1 MREITAGR
9 PPGGTSP
16 PTAGGSSPP
25 MSPPDSGVERS
36 SSPPNPF
43 GVKLRAVAK
52 CAFMAEAEVKA
63 KEIIAAKEKAE
74 AEAAAEAA
82 AEAEKAKADE
92 VPSLL
97 AAAAKADVWAEASNA
112 EMVGAE
118 AAAAAAEQAP
128 AEAAATEATGAEAET
143 AEKAAR
149 RLQRQQRRQQQQQR
163 RQRLAKTAE
172 TAEEEKVSATAAP
185 SPPSPPS
192 PPLVAPPSPARLSAT
207 EAAVAAAE
215 EAAAAAARLVGE
227 EERKLAE
234 AEERLR
240 EAAEAAAAMQAAT
253 VGAIVGDGGGGGGA
267 NDEVASG
274 PAEGRAAIAID
285 VAALQQRAA
294 ALQEELHEER
304 ELSRELLEAL
314 RQQSEREQLPMPHA
328 AAVEAAAEAAL
339 RRAYS
344 SGPMARGE
352 AAAAEIE
359 KLQRTLRTEREE
371 HTRTKGAVGG
381 LEAALATARL
391 ELEAAQRVVEKAERK
406 AEEAAKAAEAGQ
418 EAAHRLASLER
429 KAEEAVRAAEEAR
442 EAQQRIA
449 STALR
454 DKEEAAAAFATEAET
469 RRKAS
474 ERYEKAEAQLAAT
487 QVELDALKLARERM
501 LEGNQ
506 KVYDESAAGAAAAAA
521 ERQTL
526 LSQLEAAHAE
536 RRALHEQLVALS
548 SAAASARSLGQVMP
562 QVTKLLDR
570 IERAHEAGEAAG
582 LGLLLGAGLTK
593 GLDQP
598 LGLTLADAA
607 AAVGVSPAISEAA
620 DAAMGAAEAS
630 VAHAAE
636 TASGS
641 ATLRAMGAQ
650 VEEAARRAAEWEGY
664 VNALRDQVANLE
676 IELSGRP
683 SCRAVK
689 DLTVRVAELEAEI
702 AEEKRRKREPL
713 WPVQFVPRHKSP
725 TREAIARDKAIART
739 GGGNA
744 DVDTMTPADRDAL
757 LIDVCRLL
765 SLSSVHAV
773 RDQVVKLAAVASKTP
788 ALETFVKAAR
798 KLIEDGITGPQRLRG
813 DARSVGAIKLDASLD
828 PKLRA
833 KLEAQI
839 TGGHPDQATALHT
852 PRWLLGQLRQWAAE
866 RTELAE
872 LRILRYALEAQ
883 LGKVLSQ
890 QQDGDDPS
898 DDPAKQAAIAAAGG
912 IEGLVRA
919 REPSTARPIGPS
931 RLGGKL
937 IGTLGGGGS
946 ARRGGARSAR
956 RALGEAETELARLVA
971 EAIGDG
977 FAEATAAGGLSAG
990 GVCAALREMVGASDS
1005 EGALR
1010 RVRRMCQAEKTIEAQ
1025 TIQLALALD
1034 LPGDATLTT
1043 CLARVGARDATRK
1056 AAAELI
1062 DEPSARELLRRLRG
1076 HDGPSAL
1083 ARLDDLERKQAEY
1096 RNVFVKFQQ
1105 EMRASM
1111 PPAVSAAA
1119 EAVWRGPGVATTT
1132 TTTTPPPPPPPMT
1145 SRPSVQDRLA
1155 ARNSSSPS
1163 GVASSSRRPG
1173 PFQHNV
1179 WASGQAGGG
1188 LGRPIPPGSP
1198 SRV

>member
-1 MREITAGR
+1 
-9 PPGGTSP
+9 
-16 PTAGGSSPP
+16 

-82 AEAEKAKADE
+82 AEAEKATADE

-172 TAEEEKVSATAAP
+172 TAEEEKVAATAAP

-274 PAEGRAAIAID
+274 PAAGRAAIAID

-304 ELSRELLEAL
+304 ELTRELLEAL

-359 KLQRTLRTEREE
+359 KLQRTLREEREE

-582 LGLLLGAGLTK
+582 LGLLLGAGLT
-593 GLDQP
+593 
-598 LGLTLADAA
+598 LADAA

-620 DAAMGAAEAS
+620 DAAMSAAEAS

-1132 TTTTPPPPPPPMT
+1132 TPPPPPPPPPPMT
-1145 SRPSVQDRLA
+1145 SRPSVQERLA

-1163 GVASSSRRPG
+1163 GIASSSRRPG

>member
-1 MREITAGR
+1 M
-9 PPGGTSP
+9 
-16 PTAGGSSPP
+16 
-25 MSPPDSGVERS
+25 
-36 SSPPNPF
+36 
-43 GVKLRAVAK
+43 
-52 CAFMAEAEVKA
+52 
-63 KEIIAAKEKAE
+63 KEKAE
-74 AEAAAEAA
+74 AEAAAVAA
-82 AEAEKAKADE
+82 ADAEKAAKEQELAEKAVAEMVAANQEATVDE

-97 AAAAKADVWAEASNA
+97 AAVAT
-112 EMVGAE
+112 
-118 AAAAAAEQAP
+118 AEQVP
-128 AEAAATEATGAEAET
+128 CFG
-143 AEKAAR
+143 R
-149 RLQRQQRRQQQQQR
+149 RREQNSSRQRRQRQRRQGQRRRKRPKRQQRRLQQQQR
-163 RQRLAKTAE
+163 RQRLSKTAE
-172 TAEEEKVSATAAP
+172 TAEEEKAVATAVP
-185 SPPSPPS
+185 SPPSLPTATPPF
-192 PPLVAPPSPARLSAT
+192 LAPPSPAQLSA
-207 EAAVAAAE
+207 A
-215 EAAAAAARLVGE
+215 EAAAAAAEAAAAAAVRLVGE
-227 EERKLAE
+227 EERNLAE

-240 EAAEAAAAMQAAT
+240 EAAEAAVAMQAAT
-253 VGAIVGDGGGGGGA
+253 VGATVGDGGGGGGA

-274 PAEGRAAIAID
+274 PAEGRATIAID

-294 ALQEELHEER
+294 ALQAQLHEER
-304 ELSRELLEAL
+304 ELTRELLEAL

-359 KLQRTLRTEREE
+359 KLQRTLRAEREE
-371 HTRTKGAVGG
+371 HARTKGTVGG

-406 AEEAAKAAEAGQ
+406 AEEAAKAAEAGH

-506 KVYDESAAGAAAAAA
+506 KVYDESAAAAAAAAA

-526 LSQLEAAHAE
+526 LSQLEVAHAE

-582 LGLLLGAGLTK
+582 LGLLLGT
-593 GLDQP
+593 
-598 LGLTLADAA
+598 GLTLADAA

-725 TREAIARDKAIART
+725 TREAIARDKAMART

-798 KLIEDGITGPQRLRG
+798 KLIEDGIAGPQRLRG

-839 TGGHPDQATALHT
+839 TGGLPDQATALHT

-866 RTELAE
+866 RTELSE

-890 QQDGDDPS
+890 QQDGDGPS
-898 DDPAKQAAIAAAGG
+898 DDPAKQAAFAAAGG

-937 IGTLGGGGS
+937 ISTLGGGGS
-946 ARRGGARSAR
+946 ARRRGERSAR
-956 RALGEAETELARLVA
+956 RSLGEAETELARLVA
-971 EAIGDG
+971 EAIGEG

-1083 ARLDDLERKQAEY
+1083 ARLDDLERKQTEY

-1132 TTTTPPPPPPPMT
+1132 TPTTTPPPPPPMT
-1145 SRPSVQDRLA
+1145 SRPSVHDRLA

-1163 GVASSSRRPG
+1163 GVASRRPG

-1179 WASGQAGGG
+1179 WASGQAGG
-1188 LGRPIPPGSP
+1188 LGRPMPPGSP

>member
-1 MREITAGR
+1 
-9 PPGGTSP
+9 
-16 PTAGGSSPP
+16 

-82 AEAEKAKADE
+82 AEAEKATSDE

-274 PAEGRAAIAID
+274 PAEARAAIAID

-294 ALQEELHEER
+294 ALQAELLEER
-304 ELSRELLEAL
+304 ELTRELLEAL

-406 AEEAAKAAEAGQ
+406 AEEAAKAAEAGQEAAHRLASLERKAEEAARAAEAGQ

-582 LGLLLGAGLTK
+582 LGLLLGA
-593 GLDQP
+593 
-598 LGLTLADAA
+598 GLTLADAA

-1132 TTTTPPPPPPPMT
+1132 TPPPPPPPPPPMT

>member
-1 MREITAGR
+1 
-9 PPGGTSP
+9 
-16 PTAGGSSPP
+16 
-25 MSPPDSGVERS
+25 
-36 SSPPNPF
+36 
-43 GVKLRAVAK
+43 
-52 CAFMAEAEVKA
+52 
-63 KEIIAAKEKAE
+63 
-74 AEAAAEAA
+74 
-82 AEAEKAKADE
+82 
-92 VPSLL
+92 
-97 AAAAKADVWAEASNA
+97 
-112 EMVGAE
+112 
-118 AAAAAAEQAP
+118 
-128 AEAAATEATGAEAET
+128 
-143 AEKAAR
+143 
-149 RLQRQQRRQQQQQR
+149 
-163 RQRLAKTAE
+163 
-172 TAEEEKVSATAAP
+172 
-185 SPPSPPS
+185 
-192 PPLVAPPSPARLSAT
+192 
-207 EAAVAAAE
+207 
-215 EAAAAAARLVGE
+215 
-227 EERKLAE
+227 
-234 AEERLR
+234 
-240 EAAEAAAAMQAAT
+240 
-253 VGAIVGDGGGGGGA
+253 
-267 NDEVASG
+267 
-274 PAEGRAAIAID
+274 
-285 VAALQQRAA
+285 
-294 ALQEELHEER
+294 
-304 ELSRELLEAL
+304 
-314 RQQSEREQLPMPHA
+314 
-328 AAVEAAAEAAL
+328 
-339 RRAYS
+339 
-344 SGPMARGE
+344 
-352 AAAAEIE
+352 
-359 KLQRTLRTEREE
+359 
-371 HTRTKGAVGG
+371 
-381 LEAALATARL
+381 
-391 ELEAAQRVVEKAERK
+391 
-406 AEEAAKAAEAGQ
+406 
-418 EAAHRLASLER
+418 
-429 KAEEAVRAAEEAR
+429 
-442 EAQQRIA
+442 
-449 STALR
+449 
-454 DKEEAAAAFATEAET
+454 
-469 RRKAS
+469 
-474 ERYEKAEAQLAAT
+474 
-487 QVELDALKLARERM
+487 
-501 LEGNQ
+501 
-506 KVYDESAAGAAAAAA
+506 
-521 ERQTL
+521 
-526 LSQLEAAHAE
+526 
-536 RRALHEQLVALS
+536 
-548 SAAASARSLGQVMP
+548 MP

-582 LGLLLGAGLTK
+582 LGLLLGA
-593 GLDQP
+593 
-598 LGLTLADAA
+598 GLTLADAA

-702 AEEKRRKREPL
+702 VEEKRRKREPL

-1132 TTTTPPPPPPPMT
+1132 TPPPPPPPPPPMT

-1163 GVASSSRRPG
+1163 GVASSRRPG

>member
-1 MREITAGR
+1 
-9 PPGGTSP
+9 
-16 PTAGGSSPP
+16 

-52 CAFMAEAEVKA
+52 CAFMVEAEVKA

-82 AEAEKAKADE
+82 AEAEKATADE

-253 VGAIVGDGGGGGGA
+253 VGDGGGGGGA

-294 ALQEELHEER
+294 ALQEELLEER

-526 LSQLEAAHAE
+526 LSHLEAAHAE

-582 LGLLLGAGLTK
+582 LGLLLGA
-593 GLDQP
+593 
-598 LGLTLADAA
+598 GLTLADAA

-890 QQDGDDPS
+890 QPDGDDPS

-1132 TTTTPPPPPPPMT
+1132 TPPPPPPPPPPMT

>member
-1 MREITAGR
+1 
-9 PPGGTSP
+9 
-16 PTAGGSSPP
+16 

-52 CAFMAEAEVKA
+52 CALEAEVKA

-82 AEAEKAKADE
+82 AEAEKATADE

-294 ALQEELHEER
+294 ALQAELLEER
-304 ELSRELLEAL
+304 ELTRELLEAL

-582 LGLLLGAGLTK
+582 LGLLLGA
-593 GLDQP
+593 
-598 LGLTLADAA
+598 GLTLADAA

-1132 TTTTPPPPPPPMT
+1132 TPPPPPPPPPPMT
-1145 SRPSVQDRLA
+1145 SRPSVQERLA

-1163 GVASSSRRPG
+1163 GVAYFSRRPG

>member
-1 MREITAGR
+1 
-9 PPGGTSP
+9 
-16 PTAGGSSPP
+16 

-82 AEAEKAKADE
+82 AEAEKATADE

-294 ALQEELHEER
+294 ALQEELLEER
-304 ELSRELLEAL
+304 ELTRELLEAL

-359 KLQRTLRTEREE
+359 KLQRTLREEREE

-582 LGLLLGAGLTK
+582 LGLLLGA
-593 GLDQP
+593 
-598 LGLTLADAA
+598 GLTLADAA

-898 DDPAKQAAIAAAGG
+898 DDPDKQAAIAAAGG

-1132 TTTTPPPPPPPMT
+1132 TPPPPPPPPPPMT
-1145 SRPSVQDRLA
+1145 SRPSVQERLA

-1163 GVASSSRRPG
+1163 GIASSSRIRPG

>member
-1 MREITAGR
+1 
-9 PPGGTSP
+9 
-16 PTAGGSSPP
+16 

-52 CAFMAEAEVKA
+52 CAFIM
-63 KEIIAAKEKAE
+63 AAKEKAE

-82 AEAEKAKADE
+82 AEAEKATADE

-253 VGAIVGDGGGGGGA
+253 VGDGGGGGGA

-294 ALQEELHEER
+294 ALQEELLEER
-304 ELSRELLEAL
+304 ELTRELLEAL

-582 LGLLLGAGLTK
+582 LGLLLGA
-593 GLDQP
+593 
-598 LGLTLADAA
+598 GLTLADAA

-890 QQDGDDPS
+890 QPDGDDPS

-1132 TTTTPPPPPPPMT
+1132 TPPPPPPPPPPMT

>member
-1 MREITAGR
+1 
-9 PPGGTSP
+9 
-16 PTAGGSSPP
+16 

-52 CAFMAEAEVKA
+52 CALEAEVKA

-82 AEAEKAKADE
+82 AEAEKATADE

-97 AAAAKADVWAEASNA
+97 AAAAKADVWAEAANA

-172 TAEEEKVSATAAP
+172 TAAEEKAAATAAP

-294 ALQEELHEER
+294 ALQKELLEER

-526 LSQLEAAHAE
+526 LSHLEAAHAE

-582 LGLLLGAGLTK
+582 LGLLLGAGLT
-593 GLDQP
+593 
-598 LGLTLADAA
+598 LADAA

-620 DAAMGAAEAS
+620 DAAMSAAEAS

-1132 TTTTPPPPPPPMT
+1132 TPPPPPPPPPPMT
-1145 SRPSVQDRLA
+1145 SRPSMQERLA

-1163 GVASSSRRPG
+1163 GIASSSRRPG

>member
-1 MREITAGR
+1 
-9 PPGGTSP
+9 
-16 PTAGGSSPP
+16 

-52 CAFMAEAEVKA
+52 CALKA

-82 AEAEKAKADE
+82 AEAEKATSDE

-294 ALQEELHEER
+294 ALQEELLEER

-582 LGLLLGAGLTK
+582 LGLLLGA
-593 GLDQP
+593 
-598 LGLTLADAA
+598 GLTLADAA

-1132 TTTTPPPPPPPMT
+1132 TPPPPPPPPPPMT
-1145 SRPSVQDRLA
+1145 SRPSMQERLA

-1163 GVASSSRRPG
+1163 GIASSSRRPG